1 MKSIQCFSASCV
13 TSLLCVLILNLV
25 AMPFSVLHLL
35 FWMRG
40 GEILPNDW
48 SQIFFPSLFSSSSST
63 KISFILSA
71 LLCLS
76 FYPPISASLLLFG
89 QLYNNVWS
97 RNHHRGAPLARAPCT
112 EGCSGMGLSTP
123 QANLLCYIPHLSP
136 PLYFFF
142 FFSLSQNKIF
152 RLNITLFVKLKA
164 LWLFISE
171 CFFSL
176 KDKVV

>member
-1 MKSIQCFSASCV
+1 MCD
-13 TSLLCVLILNLV
+13 
-25 AMPFSVLHLL
+25 FSVVCIDFELGCYAFFCPTSTVLNE
-35 FWMRG
+35 G
-40 GEILPNDW
+40 GGKYCQMIEVRF
-48 SQIFFPSLFSSSSST
+48 FFPSLFSSSSST

-142 FFSLSQNKIF
+142 FFFSLSQNKIF
-152 RLNITLFVKLKA
+152 RINITLFVKLKA
-164 LWLFISE
+164 L
-171 CFFSL
+171 
-176 KDKVV
+176 

>member
-1 MKSIQCFSASCV
+1 MCDFSGVCIDFELGCYAFFCP
-13 TSLLCVLILNLV
+13 TSTLLNEGGKYCQMIEVRFF
-25 AMPFSVLHLL
+25 FS
-35 FWMRG
+35 
-40 GEILPNDW
+40 
-48 SQIFFPSLFSSSSST
+48 SLFSSSSST

-97 RNHHRGAPLARAPCT
+97 TNHYWGAPLARAPCT

-136 PLYFFF
+136 PLYCLFC
-142 FFSLSQNKIF
+142 LSQNKIF
-152 RLNITLFVKLKA
+152 RINITLFVKLKA
-164 LWLFISE
+164 L
-171 CFFSL
+171 
-176 KDKVV
+176 

>member
-1 MKSIQCFSASCV
+1 MG
-13 TSLLCVLILNLV
+13 
-25 AMPFSVLHLL
+25 
-35 FWMRG
+35 G
-40 GEILPNDW
+40 GEYCQMIEVR
-48 SQIFFPSLFSSSSST
+48 FFPFLFSSSSST

-76 FYPPISASLLLFG
+76 FYPPIFASLLLFG

-136 PLYFFF
+136 PLYFL
-142 FFSLSQNKIF
+142 FSLSQNKIF
-152 RLNITLFVKLKA
+152 RINITLFVKLK
-164 LWLFISE
+164 LCDFSSQNV
-171 CFFSL
+171 FSL